1 MKETMCMK
9 KMKNVAAVF
18 LACFLAVGNGTIL
31 WAAEDRAEV
40 QITQEEETQSIISQ
54 LTGLPYIGGQRFD
67 TPLVMQDEMM
77 ELQNVDEQGILGCL
91 KWDFDNDNSD
101 EILAVTYGPSESF
114 GAENKCVRVAMYE
127 LNVDTWMASDMFEL
141 AEYDREGRFKDLATI
156 SGSNMTAYEGN
167 LFLRRVNGQYQFFYE
182 YNASP
187 KYLASGTE
195 WYLKGYTYDGSN
207 FSVIENTLNM
217 AYAGSGPEADALF
230 HLNPDS
236 QSSYGQSIANI
247 IKRYKELGFQ
257 VEQIG
262 GDGENFYSTASQ
274 DPNCHSLVR
283 FLRGDNLDGESVYE
297 RLRAEGRLDGF
308 WIDIE
313 DNTSS
318 IRDIGDQAQTEEEL
332 TDSDTVSV
340 SGCYEEFLKTNHAG
354 DYYTIVEAGENQES
368 ILVVATGFS
377 ERNEDIYTPELGYD
391 IVIYGTDGGAV
402 HQIGEP
408 LHLSESSGP
417 WYFYG
422 NKLICNSRK
431 GGYYTVDIT
440 GDTYTQNIHHD
451 GSSSDWKPLSLRKN
465 RGAAGEQTQ
474 PSTEDTTVSGQY
486 ILPDSNSEYLTEEI
500 LISRGLTKEQLG
512 LARNEIFARHGRM
525 FDTPEIQQYFDSRS
539 WYAPRYAPAEFDAM
553 GDGIFNEYEK
563 YNMES
568 IKALEDKLG

>member
-195 WYLKGYTYDGSN
+195 WYLKGYTYDGSR
-207 FSVIENTLNM
+207 I
-217 AYAGSGPEADALF
+217 
-230 HLNPDS
+230 S
-236 QSSYGQSIANI
+236 Q
-247 IKRYKELGFQ
+247 
-257 VEQIG
+257 
-262 GDGENFYSTASQ
+262 
-274 DPNCHSLVR
+274 
-283 FLRGDNLDGESVYE
+283 
-297 RLRAEGRLDGF
+297 
-308 WIDIE
+308 
-313 DNTSS
+313 
-318 IRDIGDQAQTEEEL
+318 
-332 TDSDTVSV
+332 
-340 SGCYEEFLKTNHAG
+340 
-354 DYYTIVEAGENQES
+354 
-368 ILVVATGFS
+368 
-377 ERNEDIYTPELGYD
+377 
-391 IVIYGTDGGAV
+391 
-402 HQIGEP
+402 
-408 LHLSESSGP
+408 
-417 WYFYG
+417 
-422 NKLICNSRK
+422 
-431 GGYYTVDIT
+431 
-440 GDTYTQNIHHD
+440 
-451 GSSSDWKPLSLRKN
+451 
-465 RGAAGEQTQ
+465 
-474 PSTEDTTVSGQY
+474 
-486 ILPDSNSEYLTEEI
+486 
-500 LISRGLTKEQLG
+500 
-512 LARNEIFARHGRM
+512 
-525 FDTPEIQQYFDSRS
+525 
-539 WYAPRYAPAEFDAM
+539 
-553 GDGIFNEYEK
+553 
-563 YNMES
+563 
-568 IKALEDKLG
+568 